1 MRKIRMIAAA
11 LVLSMLTMAT
21 AGAQQADNNAGADM
35 MTNMFDP
42 NSWMN
47 MMGMTGSMPGYGAPM
62 GGTMG
67 GAMGGNPYQWM
78 MMPGNWVNP
87 NMYMQFMNPNTYMAM
102 MNPNNMMAMMNPAMY
117 MQLMNPM
124 AYMQLMNPAAY
135 MAWMNPATY
144 TQGLNAMMQMGHS
157 QAGVPAAGS
166 DQ

>member
-1 MRKIRMIAAA
+1 MRKMRMIAAA
-11 LVLSMLTMAT
+11 MVLAMLSVTT
-21 AGAQQADNNAGADM
+21 AGAQQTENNPAAD

-47 MMGMTGSMPGYGAPM
+47 MMGMTGAMPGYGAPA
-62 GGTMG
+62 
-67 GAMGGNPYQWM
+67 GAMGANPYQWM
-78 MMPGNWVNP
+78 MTPGNWVNP

-124 AYMQLMNPAAY
+124 AYMQLMNPGAY

-144 TQGLNAMMQMGHS
+144 TQGLNAMMQMGHA
-157 QAGVPAAGS
+157 QAGVPAAGAEQG